1 MLINA
6 ESIHSKAKEVVR
18 QCGTRNTLRIAKE
31 LGIRVYY
38 RDDFEDL
45 LGMYS
50 YKWKHRLIFLN
61 SRLDDYDLQ
70 MVCGHEIGHD
80 LFHREL
86 AKEDALKEF
95 VLFNMKNSAEY
106 EANAFVAHVR
116 IDDGE
121 MIDRMKQGYDV
132 VQIAAALETNI
143 NLMLIKMNELNRMGW
158 RLNLPY
164 VPHGDFLRN
173 IKAEG

>member
-6 ESIHSKAKEVVR
+6 ESIYNKANEVVR

-38 RDDFEDL
+38 RDDFDDL
-45 LGMYS
+45 LGMYT
-50 YKWKHRLIFLN
+50 YKWKHRLMFLN
-61 SRLDDYDLQ
+61 NRLDDYDLQ

-80 LFHREL
+80 IFHREL

-95 VLFNMKNSAEY
+95 ILFSMKDSTEY
-106 EANAFVAHVR
+106 EANAFVSHVR
-116 IDDGE
+116 IDDDE
-121 MIDRMKQGYDV
+121 MIDMMKHGYDV
-132 VQIAAALETNI
+132 VQIAAAMGTNI

-158 RLNLPY
+158 QLNLPY
-164 VPHGDFLRN
+164 VPHGDFLKN
-173 IKAEG
+173 IRPEG